1 MRLVVVL
8 DNIRSA
14 HNVGA
19 IFRTADALGVEKVFL
34 CGTTPKPLSSTMF
47 GTSPST
53 MFRVNRSQ
61 RDLAKTALGA
71 ENYVAWE
78 YKKRTSD
85 VIKGLKKQGFQ
96 IVALEQ
102 AKKAIDV
109 RRLKLKTSS
118 KIALILGYEVKGI
131 AKSTL
136 NKCDK
141 IVYIPMF
148 GKKESL
154 NVSVAFGVAGY
165 LVKFKS
171 QKSKGKI

>member
-14 HNVGA
+14 HNVGS
-19 IFRTADALGVEKVFL
+19 IFRTADALGCEKIFL
-34 CGTTPKPLSSTMF
+34 CGITPTPGKATLSASSKASREF
-47 GTSPST
+47 
-53 MFRVNRSQ
+53 
-61 RDLAKTALGA
+61 AKTALNA
-71 ENYVAWE
+71 ENYVIWE
-78 YKKRTSD
+78 YKKRTGD

-102 AKKAIDV
+102 DKKAIDV
-109 RRLKLKTSS
+109 RRLKLKASS
-118 KIALILGYEVKGI
+118 RIALILGYEVKGI

-141 IVYIPMF
+141 IIYIPMF

-154 NVSVAFGVAGY
+154 NVSVAFGIAGY
-165 LVKFKS
+165 LFKFS
-171 QKSKGKI
+171 SENLSKY

>member
-1 MRLVVVL
+1 MRFVVIL

-14 HNVGA
+14 LNVGA
-19 IFRTADALGVEKVFL
+19 IFRTADALGCEKIFL
-34 CGTTPKPLSSTMF
+34 CGMTPKPFDSAQGKSLGVKSRA
-47 GTSPST
+47 G
-53 MFRVNRSQ
+53 

-71 ENYVAWE
+71 ENYVPWE

-85 VIKGLKKQGFQ
+85 VIKGLKKQGLQ

-102 AKKAIDV
+102 DKKAIDV
-109 RRLKLKTSS
+109 RRLKLKASS
-118 KIALILGYEVKGI
+118 RIALILGYEVKGI
-131 AKSTL
+131 AKNIL

-141 IVYIPMF
+141 IIYIPMF

-165 LVKFKS
+165 LTKFS
-171 QKSKGKI
+171 SIN